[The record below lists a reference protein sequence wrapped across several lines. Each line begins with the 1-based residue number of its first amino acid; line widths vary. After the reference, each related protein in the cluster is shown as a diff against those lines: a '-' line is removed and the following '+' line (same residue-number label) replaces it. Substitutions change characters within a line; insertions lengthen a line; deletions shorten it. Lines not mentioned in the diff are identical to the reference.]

1 MSAGTIIDMGNE
13 YQVDFA
19 YRKTI
24 VEAIKLIPG
33 RRFDYRDKKWMVPKT
48 SHDHLVRF
56 AKMNRFEFGMQ
67 ASNEPQ
73 QYDTAP
79 EMPEL
84 TIDIPLKREMFPFQR
99 TGVAYNLLH
108 KRVIVGDQP
117 GLGKSTTA
125 FATIIGAEVMG
136 HQTLPCLI
144 ICPSSLKINWQRE
157 IDQYTFK
164 KAMILND
171 SVKTNFF
178 MYHQAGLA
186 DFFIVNFESLKKYF
200 VEKIDDPGKGKPL
213 RLNHIH
219 FKSWA
224 VNFFKAVIIDESHRV
239 KSIRAQQ
246 TKFTKGIC
254 TGKEWILALTGTPV
268 INKPKDLISQL
279 GIIEQ
284 FKAFGGYSAFV
295 NRYCS
300 GPKEASNLKELNYKL
315 NTTCFYRRDK
325 SDVMKDLPPKTR
337 QVVLCDISTRKEY
350 HDAEKDLEEYLRKYK
365 EATDEQ
371 IRKSMKGEVMVRI
384 GTLKNIAARGKF
396 KEVIEFIDDLIE
408 SGEKLVLFGHL
419 KEVLGKF
426 KTHYP
431 DAVSITGEDSGAQR
445 QFAVDKFQNNPE
457 CKLII
462 CSIQAAGV
470 GLTLTAS
477 SQVAFIELGW
487 HPAIHDQC
495 EDRCHRIGQ
504 YDNVTCTYFL
514 GKDTIDEWVYGIIQD
529 KRAMTN
535 EVTGAV
541 NDVEENIIDKVWTLF
556 NQPK

>member
-1 MSAGTIIDMGNE
+1 MSNGTITEIGNQ
-13 YQVDFA
+13 YQVDFS
-19 YRKTI
+19 YRKHL
-24 VEAIKLIPG
+24 VEAIKRIPG
-33 RRFDYRDKKWMVPKT
+33 RRFDYSEKKWLVPKE
-48 SHDHLVRF
+48 SKDHLMRF
-56 AKMNRFEFGMQ
+56 AKENRFEFGGT
-67 ASNEPQ
+67 ASREPE
-73 QYDTAP
+73 QYGTNPA
-79 EMPEL
+79 MPEL
-84 TIDIPLKREMFPFQR
+84 TIDIPLKRDMFPFQA
-99 TGVAYNLLH
+99 TGVAYNLIH

-117 GLGKSTTA
+117 GLGKTTQA
-125 FATIIGAEVMG
+125 FATIIAAKSF
-136 HQTLPCLI
+136 PCLI

-157 IDQYTFK
+157 IEQFTFK
-164 KAMILND
+164 KALILTD
-171 SVKTNFF
+171 AIKSNFF

-239 KSIRAQQ
+239 KSLKAQQ

-254 TGKEWILALTGTPV
+254 TDKEYILALTGTPV

-279 GIIEQ
+279 GIIDQ

-337 QVVLCDISTRKEY
+337 QIVLCDISTRKEY
-350 HDAEKDLEEYLRKYK
+350 HDAEKDLENYLRKYK
-365 EATDEQ
+365 EATDAQ

-396 KEVIEFIDDLIE
+396 KEVIEFIDDLTE
-408 SGEKLVLFGHL
+408 QGEKLVLFGHL
-419 KEVLGKF
+419 REVLGKI
-426 KTHYP
+426 KEHYP
-431 DAVSITGEDSGAQR
+431 DAVSITGEDSQSSR
-445 QFAVDKFQNNPE
+445 QVAVDKFQKDPS

-477 SQVAFIELGW
+477 SRVGFIELGW
-487 HPAIHDQC
+487 HPAIMDQC

-514 GKDTIDEWVYGIIQD
+514 GKDTIDEWVYNIISE
-529 KRAMTN
+529 KRAMAN
-535 EVTGAV
+535 EVVGAT
-541 NDVEENIIDKVWTLF
+541 DEVEENIIDRVYNLF